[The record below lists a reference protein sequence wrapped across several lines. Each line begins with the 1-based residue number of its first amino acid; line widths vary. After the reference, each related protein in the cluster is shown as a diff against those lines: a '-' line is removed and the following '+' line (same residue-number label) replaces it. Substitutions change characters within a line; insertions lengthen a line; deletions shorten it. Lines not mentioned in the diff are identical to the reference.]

1 MWKIKVPDRTIF
13 KTTWDETK
21 LVDPLWLQDFIDEVN
36 GSVTDGHSFVR
47 PSGTEDVLRLYT
59 EAKTS
64 KDVDRIANMII
75 MEVDSKFRM
84 FTE

>member
-1 MWKIKVPDRTIF
+1 MPDRTIF
-13 KTTWDETK
+13 KTTWDERR
-21 LVDPLWLQDFIDEVN
+21 LVEPLELQDFIDGVN
-36 GSVTDGHSFVR
+36 KSVTDGHSFVR

-64 KDVDRIANMII
+64 KEVDRIANMII
-75 MEVDSKFRM
+75 VEVDSKFRI